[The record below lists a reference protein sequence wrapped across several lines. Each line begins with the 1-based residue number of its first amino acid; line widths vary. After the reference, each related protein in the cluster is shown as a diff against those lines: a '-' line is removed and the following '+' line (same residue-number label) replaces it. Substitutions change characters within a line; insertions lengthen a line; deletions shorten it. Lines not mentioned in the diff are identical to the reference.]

1 MVKIVTDS
9 CSGITPELA
18 ERFGVTVLPLYI
30 HFGNEIYQDNIDLTT
45 EEFYHRLEK
54 EENLPT
60 SSAVNPDTFAKVF
73 TQLAKETD
81 EILTISFSA
90 MLSGTYGAALQGK
103 AMAGKKC
110 RIEVIDSQLAIG
122 AQMLLVVFATK
133 LAQSGANLDQI
144 SKRVKNAIPRIHIRV
159 TLYTLEYLRK
169 GGRIGKAQALLG
181 SLLKVNPILTLRD
194 GMIFPVARPRSRT
207 QAINQLIDFAKSF
220 PHIEALAIEDAT
232 TPDELEVL
240 AENLKG
246 LVPPENFYRSK
257 VDPVIGIHLGP
268 GVLGV
273 SVLEGE

>member
-9 CSGITPELA
+9 CSGITPEGA

-103 AMAGKKC
+103 AMAGKEC
-110 RIEVIDSQLAIG
+110 HIEIIDSQLAIG
-122 AQMLLVVFATK
+122 AQMLLVVLATK
-133 LAQSGANLDQI
+133 LAQSGENLAQI
-144 SKRVKNAIPRIHIRV
+144 SKRVKNAIPRIHLRA

-181 SLLKVNPILTLRD
+181 SLLKVNPILTLKD

-220 PHIEALAIEDAT
+220 PHIEALALEDVT
-232 TPDELEVL
+232 TPDELEML

-257 VDPVIGIHLGP
+257 IDPVIGIHLGP

-273 SVLEGE
+273 SILEGE

>member
-246 LVPPENFYRSK
+246 LVPPENLYRSK
-257 VDPVIGIHLGP
+257 IDPVIGIHLGP

>member
-9 CSGITPELA
+9 CSGINPESA

-45 EEFYHRLEK
+45 EEFYRRLEK

-103 AMAGKKC
+103 AMVGKKC
-110 RIEVIDSQLAIG
+110 HIEVIDSQLAIG

-144 SKRVKNAIPRIHIRV
+144 SKRVKNAIPRIHLRA

-181 SLLKVNPILTLRD
+181 SLLKVNPILTLKD

-220 PHIEALAIEDAT
+220 PHIEALAVEDAT
-232 TPDELEVL
+232 THDELEVL
-240 AENLKG
+240 AEKLKG

-257 VDPVIGIHLGP
+257 IDPVIGIHLGP

>member
-1 MVKIVTDS
+1 
-9 CSGITPELA
+9 
-18 ERFGVTVLPLYI
+18 
-30 HFGNEIYQDNIDLTT
+30 
-45 EEFYHRLEK
+45 
-54 EENLPT
+54 ENLPT

-110 RIEVIDSQLAIG
+110 HIEVIDSQLAIG
-122 AQMLLVVFATK
+122 AQMLLVVLATK
-133 LAQSGANLDQI
+133 LAQSGENLAQI
-144 SKRVKNAIPRIHIRV
+144 SKRVKNAIPRIHLRA

-181 SLLKVNPILTLRD
+181 SLLKVNPILTLKD

-220 PHIEALAIEDAT
+220 PHIEALAVEDAT

-246 LVPPENFYRSK
+246 LVLPENFYRSK
-257 VDPVIGIHLGP
+257 IDPVIGIHLGP

>member
-54 EENLPT
+54 EETLPT

-110 RIEVIDSQLAIG
+110 RIEVIDSQLAIS

-144 SKRVKNAIPRIHIRV
+144 SKRVKNAIPRIHLRV

-181 SLLKVNPILTLRD
+181 SLLKVNPILTLKD

-220 PHIEALAIEDAT
+220 PHIEALAVEDAT
-232 TPDELEVL
+232 TPDELEML